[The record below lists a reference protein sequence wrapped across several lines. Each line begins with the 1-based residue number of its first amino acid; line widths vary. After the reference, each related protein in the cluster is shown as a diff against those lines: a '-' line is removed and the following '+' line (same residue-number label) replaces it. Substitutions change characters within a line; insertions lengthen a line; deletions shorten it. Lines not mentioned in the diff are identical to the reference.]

1 MHNAQRNA
9 HRAAKHNG
17 QGDVRAGLE
26 TKTKSPEDQ
35 SYRAAFLLDANS
47 AFELSITARLSGK

>member
-35 SYRAAFLLDANS
+35 SLQGCFFAGR
-47 AFELSITARLSGK
+47 ELSL